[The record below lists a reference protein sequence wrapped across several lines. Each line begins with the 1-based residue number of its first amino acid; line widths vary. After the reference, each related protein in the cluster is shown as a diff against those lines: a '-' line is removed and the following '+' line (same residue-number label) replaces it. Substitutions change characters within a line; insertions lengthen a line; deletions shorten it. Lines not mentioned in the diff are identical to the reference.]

1 VFDRT
6 PLDPRA
12 AAGQRVRYQ
21 SAIAS
26 ALCVA
31 LVAALP
37 TLSAATARAASP
49 VEECTDRSPTIAGI
63 SACLDEMLK
72 RAEDRMWA
80 RSKAVLVEMK
90 QLRKQAGSHAAAQL
104 FSAAQKQFH
113 GYRAAQC
120 AWVATHSEI
129 RQGAERLRMDCMI
142 RITRERTLELAGV
155 LPPEATPLEEKPAAN
170 PPPEAPALS
179 PFGVEWHLVQ
189 LIMNGQEQPL
199 SAESRVVLVLSEGG
213 GVAGTTRASIY
224 SGRYVLGPNNRI
236 AWLQNAFNIERASG
250 QFDADDPDEAILDD
264 LAATT
269 KLRVD
274 STGLTLTSDNGS
286 VVLVF
291 GR

>member
-1 VFDRT
+1 VFDR
-6 PLDPRA
+6 PLLDPRA
-12 AAGQRVRYQ
+12 AAGQRVGYKT
-21 SAIAS
+21 AIA
-26 ALCVA
+26 LVLGLV
-31 LVAALP
+31 LVAALSI
-37 TLSAATARAASP
+37 LSAKTARAATP
-49 VEECTDRSPTIAGI
+49 VEECTDRSPTLAGI
-63 SACLDEMLK
+63 TACLDEMLK
-72 RAEDRMWA
+72 RAEDGMWA
-80 RSKAVLVEMK
+80 RSKAVLAQMK
-90 QLRKQAGSHAAAQL
+90 QLRKQAGSRGAAQL
-104 FSAAQKQFH
+104 FNAAQKQFH
-113 GYRAAQC
+113 SYRAAQC
-120 AWVATHSEI
+120 AWVATQSETT
-129 RQGAERLRMDCMI
+129 QGAERLRVDCMI
-142 RITRERTLELAGV
+142 RVTRERTLELAGA
-155 LPPEATPLEEKPAAN
+155 LPTEAAPLEETPAAN
-170 PPPEAPALS
+170 PPVEAPSQS

-189 LIMNGQEQPL
+189 LVRNGQEEPL

-236 AWLQNAFNIERASG
+236 AWLQTGFNIERASG